1 MIEEL
6 RVVLVD
12 PDARSGQDLPKQISS
27 IDDINL
33 VDVINNSAIAYKRI
47 STLVPD
53 IVILVI
59 DDEADLDFPCYIVE
73 SIRSAFPSMA
83 VIVIGSD
90 RDVNVILRLIR
101 AGAREYLPTTFSTL
115 ELIEAIQRIRPRSE
129 TPVAKGPQ
137 VIAVTGA
144 AGGIGCSTVAVNLA
158 TSLAKLSRR
167 DTVIADFDLL
177 VGSLEECLG
186 VIPDNSLEGMI
197 RNIDDMDSV
206 LLKRWLP
213 RHPSGLFVLPH
224 PVTLEESVNLDPNDI
239 RSVIELLRETFAS
252 VVIDTSKGLQ
262 SSDFLAFEAA
272 DIIIVVFQ
280 LTLNCV
286 RNTIRLIQYLRSF
299 EGLGDKIRFVVN
311 RSTSPLSEI
320 SLKRAEELLKSP
332 IHWSIPNATK
342 IVMPARASG
351 VPIDEVAGG
360 AGSKPHQ
367 MFLMMA
373 QALQPFPTDPSKAK
387 KKAFSAFR

>member
-1 MIEEL
+1 MIDEL

-12 PDARSGQDLPKQISS
+12 PEPGSGNDLQRQITN
-27 IDDINL
+27 IGDINL
-33 VDVINNSAIAYKRI
+33 IDVIENPVLALKRI
-47 STLVPD
+47 TSLAPD
-53 IVILVI
+53 IVILTVSE
-59 DDEADLDFPCYIVE
+59 EADLDVGCNLVE
-73 SIRSAFPSMA
+73 SIRSAYPSTA

-90 RDVNVILRLIR
+90 RDVTVILRLIR
-101 AGAREYLPTTFSTL
+101 AGAREYLPTTFTSL
-115 ELIEAIQRIRPRSE
+115 ELIEAIQRIRPRTE
-129 TPVAKGPQ
+129 TVAAKGPQ

-158 TSLAKLSRR
+158 TSLARISRR

-197 RNIDDMDSV
+197 RNIDDMDTV

-213 RHPSGLFVLPH
+213 RHPSGLYVLPH
-224 PVTLEESVNLDPNDI
+224 PVTLEESVNIDPINI
-239 RSVIELLRETFAS
+239 RSVIELLRDTFAT

-262 SSDFLAFEAA
+262 ASDFLAFEAA
-272 DIIIVVFQ
+272 DVIIVVFQ

-286 RNTIRLIQYLRSF
+286 RNTVRLIQYLRSF
-299 EGLGDKIRFVVN
+299 EGLGDKIRVLVN

-320 SLKRAEELLKSP
+320 SVKRAEELLKTP
-332 IHWSIPNATK
+332 ILWSVPNATK
-342 IVMPARASG
+342 LIMTSRTRG
-351 VPIDEVAGG
+351 VPIDEVEGG

-367 MFLMMA
+367 TFVTMA
-373 QALQPFPTDPSKAK
+373 QTLQPFPSDPAKAK
-387 KKAFSAFR
+387 KKPFSAFR